1 MSILEQIKEIDPSDK
16 AALFRRLLYQKDLGY
31 LRDKNGDKK
40 IIGFNVQL
48 DQQEELSGFTI
59 IAIQKHTILA
69 YKSDLGEDEKLIL
82 FPSLDKLS
90 DPSFEMDNLEVTREI
105 YSDDSFNGQVVSK
118 GTLREVTR
126 DLLPPYKKV
135 EVSDDFGESL
145 TNSLLEA
152 SKSED
157 EKQAQESSQKIK
169 PDDLNDE
176 EASTN
181 DGMPNGD
188 DIDDVPPDF
197 DDSVP
202 PDFDDS
208 PFPPDDDDLDD
219 DSPFPPDDDD
229 PDNDSPDDE
238 IDDDL
243 PDDDDDEEDPR
254 AKELNQ
260 MSGKFTKMSDLTY
273 YVVTH
278 YGVNADMANNVATA
292 AIGSV
297 DTPATQIDVAILLYI
312 KLFHAGK
319 I

>member
-40 IIGFNVQL
+40 IIGFNVRL

-105 YSDDSFNGQVVSK
+105 YRDDSFNGQVVSK
-118 GTLREVTR
+118 GTLSEVTR

-157 EKQAQESSQKIK
+157 EKQAQKPSQKIK
-169 PDDLNDE
+169 PDDLDGE
-176 EASTN
+176 EVPAI

-188 DIDDVPPDF
+188 GIDDVPPDF
-197 DDSVP
+197 DESVP

-208 PFPPDDDDLDD
+208 PLPPDVEDDDDLDD
-219 DSPFPPDDDD
+219 
-229 PDNDSPDDE
+229 DSPDDE

-243 PDDDDDEEDPR
+243 PDDDEEEDPR

>member
-48 DQQEELSGFTI
+48 DQQAELSGFTI

-118 GTLREVTR
+118 GTLSEVTR

-157 EKQAQESSQKIK
+157 EKQAQEPSQNIK
-169 PDDLNDE
+169 PDDLDGE
-176 EASTN
+176 EAFTN

-208 PFPPDDDDLDD
+208 PLPPLPPNDDNLDD
-219 DSPFPPDDDD
+219 
-229 PDNDSPDDE
+229 DSPDDE

-243 PDDDDDEEDPR
+243 PDDDLDEEDPR

>member
-1 MSILEQIKEIDPSDK
+1 MSILQQIKEIDPSDK

-105 YSDDSFNGQVVSK
+105 YRDDSFNGQVVSK
-118 GTLREVTR
+118 GTLSEVTR

-157 EKQAQESSQKIK
+157 EKQVQKPSQNLK
-169 PDDLNDE
+169 PDDLDDE
-176 EASTN
+176 EVPAN

-188 DIDDVPPDF
+188 DIEDAVPDF
-197 DDSVP
+197 DESVP

-208 PFPPDDDDLDD
+208 PLPPDVEDDDEL
-219 DSPFPPDDDD
+219 
-229 PDNDSPDDE
+229 DDE

>member
-118 GTLREVTR
+118 GTLSEVTR

-229 PDNDSPDDE
+229 LDDDSPDDE

-243 PDDDDDEEDPR
+243 PDDDDEEDPR

>member
-16 AALFRRLLYQKDLGY
+16 SALFRRLLYQKDLGY

-118 GTLREVTR
+118 GTLSEVTR

-229 PDNDSPDDE
+229 LDDDSPDDE

-243 PDDDDDEEDPR
+243 PDDDDEEDPR

>member
-1 MSILEQIKEIDPSDK
+1 MSILQQIKEIDPSDK

-105 YSDDSFNGQVVSK
+105 YRDDSFNGQVVSK
-118 GTLREVTR
+118 GTLSEVTR

-157 EKQAQESSQKIK
+157 EKQAQEPSQKIK
-169 PDDLNDE
+169 PDDLDDE
-176 EASTN
+176 EVPAN

-188 DIDDVPPDF
+188 DLDDVPPDF

-208 PFPPDDDDLDD
+208 PLPPDVEDDDEMDD
-219 DSPFPPDDDD
+219 DSPDDSLDDDLPDD
-229 PDNDSPDDE
+229 SL
-238 IDDDL
+238 DDDL
-243 PDDDDDEEDPR
+243 PDDDLDEEDPR

>member
-48 DQQEELSGFTI
+48 NQQAELSGFTI

-118 GTLREVTR
+118 GTLSEVTR

-157 EKQAQESSQKIK
+157 EKQAQKPSQNIN
-169 PDDLNDE
+169 PDDLDDE
-176 EASTN
+176 EVPIN

-188 DIDDVPPDF
+188 AMNDVPPDF
-197 DDSVP
+197 DEAVP

-208 PFPPDDDDLDD
+208 PLPPDVEDDDDLDD
-219 DSPFPPDDDD
+219 DL
-229 PDNDSPDDE
+229 PDDE

>member
-48 DQQEELSGFTI
+48 DQQAELSGFTI

-118 GTLREVTR
+118 GTLSEVTR

-157 EKQAQESSQKIK
+157 EKQAQEPSQNIN
-169 PDDLNDE
+169 PDDLDDE
-176 EASTN
+176 EVPTN

-188 DIDDVPPDF
+188 EIDDVPPDF
-197 DDSVP
+197 DEAVP

-208 PFPPDDDDLDD
+208 PLPPDVEDDDDLDD
-219 DSPFPPDDDD
+219 DL
-229 PDNDSPDDE
+229 PDDE

>member
-118 GTLREVTR
+118 GTLSEVTR

-157 EKQAQESSQKIK
+157 EKQAQKPSQNIK
-169 PDDLNDE
+169 PDDLDDE
-176 EASTN
+176 EVPTN

-197 DDSVP
+197 GESVPTDFDDSVP

-208 PFPPDDDDLDD
+208 PFPPNDDEFDDDSPDDDLD
-219 DSPFPPDDDD
+219 
-229 PDNDSPDDE
+229 NN
-238 IDDDL
+238 L

>member
-1 MSILEQIKEIDPSDK
+1 MSILQQIKEIDPSDK

-48 DQQEELSGFTI
+48 DQQAELSGFTI

-118 GTLREVTR
+118 GTLSEVTR

-157 EKQAQESSQKIK
+157 EKQAQEPSQKIK
-169 PDDLNDE
+169 PDDLDNE
-176 EASTN
+176 EVPAD

-188 DIDDVPPDF
+188 NIDDVPPDF

-208 PFPPDDDDLDD
+208 PLPPDVED
-219 DSPFPPDDDD
+219 
-229 PDNDSPDDE
+229 DDE
-238 IDDDL
+238 IDDNSHDDELDDDL

>member
-105 YSDDSFNGQVVSK
+105 YRDDSFNGQVVSK
-118 GTLREVTR
+118 GTLSEVTR

-157 EKQAQESSQKIK
+157 EKQAQKPSQKLK
-169 PDDLNDE
+169 PDDLDDE
-176 EASTN
+176 EVPEN
-181 DGMPNGD
+181 DGMPNGEG
-188 DIDDVPPDF
+188 IEDVPPDF
-197 DDSVP
+197 DESVP

-208 PFPPDDDDLDD
+208 PLPPLPPDDDELDD
-219 DSPFPPDDDD
+219 DSH
-229 PDNDSPDDE
+229 DDE
-238 IDDDL
+238 LDDDL

>member
-1 MSILEQIKEIDPSDK
+1 MSILQQIKEIDPSDK

-48 DQQEELSGFTI
+48 DQQAELSGFTI

-118 GTLREVTR
+118 GTLSEVTR

-157 EKQAQESSQKIK
+157 EKQAQKPSQNIK
-169 PDDLNDE
+169 PDDLDDE
-176 EASTN
+176 EVPAI

-188 DIDDVPPDF
+188 DIEDVPPDF

-208 PFPPDDDDLDD
+208 PLPPLPPDDDDLDD
-219 DSPFPPDDDD
+219 DSPADDL
-229 PDNDSPDDE
+229 
-238 IDDDL
+238 DDDL
-243 PDDDDDEEDPR
+243 PDDDDDDEEEDPR

-260 MSGKFTKMSDLTY
+260 MSGKFNKMSDLTY

>member
-105 YSDDSFNGQVVSK
+105 YRDDSFNGQVVSK
-118 GTLREVTR
+118 GTLSEVTR

-157 EKQAQESSQKIK
+157 EKQAQKPSQKTK
-169 PDDLNDE
+169 PDDLDDE
-176 EASTN
+176 EVPAG

-188 DIDDVPPDF
+188 NIEDVPPDF
-197 DDSVP
+197 DEAVP

-208 PFPPDDDDLDD
+208 PLPPDVEDADDLDD
-219 DSPFPPDDDD
+219 
-229 PDNDSPDDE
+229 DSPDDE

-243 PDDDDDEEDPR
+243 PDDDLDEEDPR

>member
-48 DQQEELSGFTI
+48 HQQEELSGFTI

-118 GTLREVTR
+118 GTLRDVTR

-157 EKQAQESSQKIK
+157 EKQAQEPSQNIK
-169 PDDLNDE
+169 PDNFDDE
-176 EASTN
+176 EAFTN

-188 DIDDVPPDF
+188 AINDVPPDFDDAVPTDF

-208 PFPPDDDDLDD
+208 PFPPNDDELDD
-219 DSPFPPDDDD
+219 DSPDDKL
-229 PDNDSPDDE
+229 
-238 IDDDL
+238 DDDL
-243 PDDDDDEEDPR
+243 PGDDDEEDPR

>member
-1 MSILEQIKEIDPSDK
+1 MSILQQIKEIDPSDK

-48 DQQEELSGFTI
+48 DQQAELSGFTI

-118 GTLREVTR
+118 GTLSEVTR

-157 EKQAQESSQKIK
+157 EKQAQKPSQNIK
-169 PDDLNDE
+169 PDDLDGE
-176 EASTN
+176 EVPAN

-188 DIDDVPPDF
+188 DIEDVPPDF

-208 PFPPDDDDLDD
+208 PLPPLPPDDDDLDD
-219 DSPFPPDDDD
+219 DSPDDDL
-229 PDNDSPDDE
+229 
-238 IDDDL
+238 DDDL
-243 PDDDDDEEDPR
+243 PDDDDDLDEEDPR

>member
-1 MSILEQIKEIDPSDK
+1 MSILQQIKEIDPSDK

-118 GTLREVTR
+118 GTLSEVTQ

-157 EKQAQESSQKIK
+157 EKQAQKPSQKIK
-169 PDDLNDE
+169 PDDLDDE
-176 EASTN
+176 EVPAG

-188 DIDDVPPDF
+188 DIDGVPPDF
-197 DDSVP
+197 DESVP

-208 PFPPDDDDLDD
+208 PLPPDVENDDEMDD
-219 DSPFPPDDDD
+219 DSPA
-229 PDNDSPDDE
+229 DE

-243 PDDDDDEEDPR
+243 PDDDLDEEDPR

>member
-48 DQQEELSGFTI
+48 NQQAELSGFTI

-105 YSDDSFNGQVVSK
+105 YSDDSFNGQVVSN
-118 GTLREVTR
+118 GTLSEVAR

-157 EKQAQESSQKIK
+157 EKQAQEPSQNIN
-169 PDDLNDE
+169 PDDLDDE
-176 EASTN
+176 EVPTN

-188 DIDDVPPDF
+188 DINDVPPDF
-197 DDSVP
+197 DEAVP

-208 PFPPDDDDLDD
+208 PLPPDVEDDDDLDD
-219 DSPFPPDDDD
+219 E
-229 PDNDSPDDE
+229 SPDDE

-243 PDDDDDEEDPR
+243 PGDDDDEEDPR

>member
-69 YKSDLGEDEKLIL
+69 YKSDLGENEKLIL

-105 YSDDSFNGQVVSK
+105 YRDDSFNGQVVSK
-118 GTLREVTR
+118 GTLSEVTQ

-157 EKQAQESSQKIK
+157 EKQAQKPNQKTK
-169 PDDLNDE
+169 PDDLDDE
-176 EASTN
+176 EVPAN

-208 PFPPDDDDLDD
+208 PLPPDVEDA
-219 DSPFPPDDDD
+219 
-229 PDNDSPDDE
+229 DE
-238 IDDDL
+238 MDDDL
-243 PDDDDDEEDPR
+243 PDDELNDDLPDNDLDEEDPR

>member
-118 GTLREVTR
+118 GTLSEVTR

-197 DDSVP
+197 DESVP

-229 PDNDSPDDE
+229 LDDDSPDDE

-243 PDDDDDEEDPR
+243 PDDDDEEDPR

>member
-16 AALFRRLLYQKDLGY
+16 SALFRRLLYQKDLGY

-118 GTLREVTR
+118 GTLSEVTR

-135 EVSDDFGESL
+135 EVSDDFGKSL

-169 PDDLNDE
+169 PDDLNDD
-176 EASTN
+176 EAFTN

-188 DIDDVPPDF
+188 DIDNVPPDF
-197 DDSVP
+197 DESVP

-208 PFPPDDDDLDD
+208 PFPPDVEDDD
-219 DSPFPPDDDD
+219 DSPFPPDDDNLD
-229 PDNDSPDDE
+229 DDSPDD
-238 IDDDL
+238 DLDNNL

>member
-16 AALFRRLLYQKDLGY
+16 SALFRRLLYQKDLGY

-118 GTLREVTR
+118 GTLSEVTR

-135 EVSDDFGESL
+135 EVSDDFGKSL

-157 EKQAQESSQKIK
+157 EKQAQKPSQKIK
-169 PDDLNDE
+169 PDDLNDD
-176 EASTN
+176 EAFTN

-188 DIDDVPPDF
+188 DIDNVPPDF

-208 PFPPDDDDLDD
+208 VPPDFDDDDEMDD
-219 DSPFPPDDDD
+219 DSPA
-229 PDNDSPDDE
+229 DE
-238 IDDDL
+238 LDDDL

>member
-118 GTLREVTR
+118 GTLSEVTR

-157 EKQAQESSQKIK
+157 EKQAQKPSQQIK
-169 PDDLNDE
+169 PDDLDDE
-176 EASTN
+176 EVPAN

-188 DIDDVPPDF
+188 DIEDVPPDF

-208 PFPPDDDDLDD
+208 PLPPDVDDLDD
-219 DSPFPPDDDD
+219 DSPDDDL
-229 PDNDSPDDE
+229 
-238 IDDDL
+238 DDDL
-243 PDDDDDEEDPR
+243 PDDDDDLDEEDPR

>member
-48 DQQEELSGFTI
+48 DQQAELSGFTI

-105 YSDDSFNGQVVSK
+105 YRDDSFNGQVVSK
-118 GTLREVTR
+118 GTLSEVTR

-157 EKQAQESSQKIK
+157 EKQAQKPSQKTK
-169 PDDLNDE
+169 PDDLDGE
-176 EASTN
+176 EAFTN

-188 DIDDVPPDF
+188 GIDDVPPDF

-208 PFPPDDDDLDD
+208 PLPPDVEDDNELDD
-219 DSPFPPDDDD
+219 
-229 PDNDSPDDE
+229 DSPDDE

-243 PDDDDDEEDPR
+243 PDDDLDEEEDPR

>member
-118 GTLREVTR
+118 GTLSEVTR

-157 EKQAQESSQKIK
+157 EKQAQKPSQKIK
-169 PDDLNDE
+169 PDDLDDE
-176 EASTN
+176 EVPTN

-202 PDFDDS
+202 TDFDDSVPPDFDDS
-208 PFPPDDDDLDD
+208 PFPPNDDEFDDDA
-219 DSPFPPDDDD
+219 PDDKL
-229 PDNDSPDDE
+229 
-238 IDDDL
+238 DDDL

>member
-16 AALFRRLLYQKDLGY
+16 SALFRRLLYQKDLGY

-118 GTLREVTR
+118 GTLSEVTR

-135 EVSDDFGESL
+135 EVSDDFGKSL

-157 EKQAQESSQKIK
+157 EKQAQESSQQIK
-169 PDDLNDE
+169 PDDLNDDE
-176 EASTN
+176 VPTN

-208 PFPPDDDDLDD
+208 PFPPDVEDDDEMDDDSPDDDLD
-219 DSPFPPDDDD
+219 
-229 PDNDSPDDE
+229 NE
-238 IDDDL
+238 L

>member
-16 AALFRRLLYQKDLGY
+16 SALFRRLLYQKDLGY

-118 GTLREVTR
+118 GTLSEVTR

-135 EVSDDFGESL
+135 EVSDDFGKSL

-157 EKQAQESSQKIK
+157 EKQAQKPSQKIK
-169 PDDLNDE
+169 PDDLDDE
-176 EASTN
+176 EVPAN

-208 PFPPDDDDLDD
+208 VPPDFDDDDEMDD
-219 DSPFPPDDDD
+219 DSPA
-229 PDNDSPDDE
+229 DE
-238 IDDDL
+238 LDDDL

>member
-105 YSDDSFNGQVVSK
+105 YRDDSFNGQVVSK
-118 GTLREVTR
+118 GTLSDVTR

-157 EKQAQESSQKIK
+157 EKQAQKPSQKTK
-169 PDDLNDE
+169 PDDLDGE
-176 EASTN
+176 EVPAG

-197 DDSVP
+197 DESVP

-208 PFPPDDDDLDD
+208 PLPPDVEDADDLDD
-219 DSPFPPDDDD
+219 
-229 PDNDSPDDE
+229 DSPDDE

-243 PDDDDDEEDPR
+243 PDEDLDEEDPR

>member
-48 DQQEELSGFTI
+48 DQQAELSGFTI

-105 YSDDSFNGQVVSK
+105 YRDDSFTGQVVSK
-118 GTLREVTR
+118 GTLSEVTR

-135 EVSDDFGESL
+135 EVSDDFSESL

-157 EKQAQESSQKIK
+157 EKQAQEPSQKLK
-169 PDDLNDE
+169 PDDLDDE
-176 EASTN
+176 EVPAN

-208 PFPPDDDDLDD
+208 PLPPLPPDDDELDD
-219 DSPFPPDDDD
+219 DLPDDDL
-229 PDNDSPDDE
+229 DN
-238 IDDDL
+238 DL

>member
-1 MSILEQIKEIDPSDK
+1 MSILQQIKEIDPSDK

-48 DQQEELSGFTI
+48 DQQAELSGFTI

-118 GTLREVTR
+118 GTLSEVTR

-157 EKQAQESSQKIK
+157 EKQAQKSSQNIK
-169 PDDLNDE
+169 PDDLDDE
-176 EASTN
+176 EVPAN

-188 DIDDVPPDF
+188 DIEDVPPDF

-208 PFPPDDDDLDD
+208 PLPPDVENDDELDD
-219 DSPFPPDDDD
+219 DSP
-229 PDNDSPDDE
+229 DDE
-238 IDDDL
+238 LDDDL
-243 PDDDDDEEDPR
+243 PDDDLDEEDPR

>member
-105 YSDDSFNGQVVSK
+105 YRDDSFNGQVVSK
-118 GTLREVTR
+118 GTLSEVTR

-157 EKQAQESSQKIK
+157 EKQAQKPSQKTK
-169 PDDLNDE
+169 PDDLDDE
-176 EASTN
+176 EVPAG

-188 DIDDVPPDF
+188 DIEDVPPDF

-208 PFPPDDDDLDD
+208 PLPPDVEDDDLDD
-219 DSPFPPDDDD
+219 
-229 PDNDSPDDE
+229 DSPDDE

-243 PDDDDDEEDPR
+243 PDEDDDEEDPR

>member
-48 DQQEELSGFTI
+48 NQQEELSGFTI

-118 GTLREVTR
+118 GTLSEVTR
-126 DLLPPYKKV
+126 DLLPPYKKI

-157 EKQAQESSQKIK
+157 EKQAQKPSQNIK
-169 PDDLNDE
+169 PDDFDDE
-176 EASTN
+176 VPTN

-202 PDFDDS
+202 TDFDDSVPPDFNDS
-208 PFPPDDDDLDD
+208 PFPPDDDELDD
-219 DSPFPPDDDD
+219 DSPDDKL
-229 PDNDSPDDE
+229 
-238 IDDDL
+238 DDDL
-243 PDDDDDEEDPR
+243 PGDDDDEEDPR